1 MNVRTIRAEPG
12 SPGLGQEGFSL
23 VEIVVVLGLIG
34 ILVVAVFNM
43 VTVMDRVS
51 RRQGLHTTMLEAA
64 QGRLEEMR
72 ATPYN
77 PPVSPYAASNIVQTT
92 NLVLALNRAGTS
104 TLLSGVLKT
113 VIAPKSQGHLVTV
126 TVTATNNSQPM
137 TVQLQTLINKKSGG
151 QP

>member
-1 MNVRTIRAEPG
+1 
-12 SPGLGQEGFSL
+12 
-23 VEIVVVLGLIG
+23 
-34 ILVVAVFNM
+34 VAVFNM

-77 PPVSPYAASNIVQTT
+77 PPVSPYCASNIVQTT
-92 NLVLALNRAGTS
+92 NLVLALNRAGNS

-113 VIAPKSQGHLVTV
+113 VVSPKSQGHLVTV

-137 TVQLQTLINKKSGG
+137 TVQLQTLVNKKSGG

>member
-1 MNVRTIRAEPG
+1 VYVIRK
-12 SPGLGQEGFSL
+12 LGNACSRQRAFSL
-23 VEIVVVLGLIG
+23 VEIVVVLALIG

-43 VTVMDRVS
+43 VTMMDRVS

-77 PPVSPYAASNIVQTT
+77 PPLSPYGASNIVQTT
-92 NLVLALNRAGTS
+92 NIVLALNRAGNS
-104 TLLSGVLKT
+104 TVLSGVLKT
-113 VIAPKSQGHLVTV
+113 VVSPKSQGHLVTV

-137 TVQLQTLINKKSGG
+137 TVQLQTVVNKKSGG

>member
-12 SPGLGQEGFSL
+12 SPCLGQEGFSL

-77 PPVSPYAASNIVQTT
+77 PPVSPYGASNIVQTT
-92 NLVLALNRAGTS
+92 NIVLALNRTGS
-104 TLLSGVLKT
+104 NLLSGVLKT
-113 VIAPKSQGHLVTV
+113 VVSPKSQGHLVTV

-137 TVQLQTLINKKSGG
+137 TVQLQTLVNKKSGG

>member
-1 MNVRTIRAEPG
+1 V
-12 SPGLGQEGFSL
+12 
-23 VEIVVVLGLIG
+23 VEVVVVLGLIG

-77 PPVSPYAASNIVQTT
+77 PPVSPYGASNIVLTT
-92 NLVLALNRAGTS
+92 NLVLALNRAGSS

-113 VIAPKSQGHLVTV
+113 EVSPKSQGHLVTV
-126 TVTATNNSQPM
+126 TMTATNNSQPM